1 MNLFEKQRK
10 EFQDR
15 HIGPDENETLEMLKT
30 IGKRSLD
37 ELISE
42 TIPPTSAPRKN
53 STFHR
58 HKANTNTSIT

>member
-42 TIPPTSAPRKN
+42 TIPADIRTTKELDVPQAQSEY
-53 STFHR
+53 
-58 HKANTNTSIT
+58 